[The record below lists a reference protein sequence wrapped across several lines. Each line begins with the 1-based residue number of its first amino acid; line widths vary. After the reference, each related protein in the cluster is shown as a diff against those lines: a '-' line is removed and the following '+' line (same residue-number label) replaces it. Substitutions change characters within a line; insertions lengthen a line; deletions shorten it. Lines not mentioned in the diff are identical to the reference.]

1 MKETLPKPLG
11 YGLSFLLTL
20 YNRVSTYSVMF
31 THFRSNRAKIATL
44 PTRDAMLTQH
54 QLWPCVCPSIRPSAP
69 LSVTSWSY
77 IKVAVQIQ
85 LVLELRH
92 SSTYLTVSY
101 NIGEANF

>member
-1 MKETLPKPLG
+1 ME
-11 YGLSFLLTL
+11 
-20 YNRVSTYSVMF
+20 
-31 THFRSNRAKIATL
+31 IATL

-85 LVLELRH
+85 LVFGAEAFFDLSDREL
-92 SSTYLTVSY
+92 
-101 NIGEANF
+101 